1 MTTVYSAVASIGGIG
16 PIYGVF
22 DDLYNFLV
30 IIRGI
35 AFVTGLEIEDSAKL
49 AGVAAARTEDLSALV
64 GGDENYLVGVGDSE
78 RLAIDFLML
87 EIYKVADALSNG
99 MSRLYLPNPF
109 KVVVTAPE
117 KVALGAHKELKRLTV
132 MCRMKGDKAHSAPY
146 MAADP
151 FGVFFGNFLMRHM
164 SPPDKYV
171 GIVEQ

>member
-1 MTTVYSAVASIGGIG
+1 MTRVYSAVASIGGIG
-16 PIYGVF
+16 PVYRVF

-30 IIRGI
+30 IIGGI
-35 AFVTGLEIEDSAKL
+35 AFVTGLEIEDPAKL

-64 GGDENYLVGVGDSE
+64 GGYENNLVGVGDSE
-78 RLAIDFLML
+78 RLAVDLLVL

-132 MCRMKGDKAHSAPY
+132 VCRMESNETHTAMY
-146 MAADP
+146 RVADP
-151 FGVFFGNFLMRHM
+151 LGHLIGDLMVSHM
-164 SPPDKYV
+164 TPPK
-171 GIVEQ
+171 